1 MTTSPAP
8 LTRTERAEIET
19 SLMDIRDRLDRAGE
33 MLAAV
38 QISHALGCLAAG
50 SSSLK

>member
-19 SLMDIRDRLDRAGE
+19 SLMEIGDRLDSAGE

-38 QISHALGCLAAG
+38 QISHALDCLAAG

>member
-19 SLMDIRDRLDRAGE
+19 SLMEIRDRLDRAGE

-38 QISHALGCLAAG
+38 QISRALGCLALG

>member
-8 LTRTERAEIET
+8 LARNECAEIET
-19 SLMDIRDRLDRAGE
+19 SLMEIRDRLDRAGE

-38 QISHALGCLAAG
+38 HISHALDCLAAG